1 MRLNIWYDIEKQHF
15 DAIIQLA
22 DNFGGKKL
30 SLPFNL
36 VAVNDYD
43 KVTILK
49 QTEEKFFDFEMPFG
63 EGTVKTPV
71 GTVAVYRHRQK
82 DALKFDVGKIPPT
95 AVFRTRR
102 KGDVFCKYGGG
113 TKALNRYLID
123 KKIPARLRD
132 SLVLVADGSNVLIIC
147 GVEISDHVKVEQNSS
162 VRYIKN
168 LITD

>member
-1 MRLNIWYDIEKQHF
+1 MTQKERQDRSRVEICRAAMEE
-15 DAIIQLA
+15 
-22 DNFGGKKL
+22 FGTLG
-30 SLPFNL
+30 
-36 VAVNDYD
+36 YD

-49 QTEEKFFDFEMPFG
+49 QTEEKLFDFEVPFG
-63 EGTVKTPV
+63 EGTVRTPV